1 MELFLLQKYIY
12 FNPGIRVVEKLSETK
27 SFKDIGA
34 RLWDM
39 HHPGCKQYE
48 YRSDDYWR
56 CYIRHH
62 TLTTSHQ
69 SGTCKMGSQL
79 DNSTVVDPN
88 LRSVNFRILLSIE
101 WNLIRLGGSAHGIV
115 TKTVNSIEIKTFL

>member
-1 MELFLLQKYIY
+1 MTPFLVNNSIIKIYISFY
-12 FNPGIRVVEKLSETK
+12 PGIRVVEQLSETK

-79 DNSTVVDPN
+79 DNSTVVDPS
-88 LRSVNFRILLSIE
+88 LRSVIFYILFHILLSIE
-101 WNLIRLGGSAHGIV
+101 LR
-115 TKTVNSIEIKTFL
+115 TFL